1 MNFDGDDDWV
11 SDMTMTMTIEWV
23 KQQVRTCVQLLS
35 NPLRQRFEPTQPEM
49 NNDEDE
55 GHLGDGDSNANP
67 QCFEQTQSNEWWWCS
82 R

>member
-1 MNFDGDDDWV
+1 M
-11 SDMTMTMTIEWV
+11 

-55 GHLGDGDSNANP
+55 GEGHLGNANP
-67 QCFEQTQSNEWWWCS
+67 QRFEQTQSNE
-82 R
+82 

>member
-1 MNFDGDDDWV
+1 M
-11 SDMTMTMTIEWV
+11 

-67 QCFEQTQSNEWWWCS
+67 QRFEQTQSNE
-82 R
+82 